1 MYILR
6 KISKESRAKIITE
19 KERDDGING
28 KEVGN
33 DEMRI
38 AF

>member
-1 MYILR
+1 MHIL
-6 KISKESRAKIITE
+6 KKVSKESRAEIITE

-33 DEMRI
+33 GEMRI